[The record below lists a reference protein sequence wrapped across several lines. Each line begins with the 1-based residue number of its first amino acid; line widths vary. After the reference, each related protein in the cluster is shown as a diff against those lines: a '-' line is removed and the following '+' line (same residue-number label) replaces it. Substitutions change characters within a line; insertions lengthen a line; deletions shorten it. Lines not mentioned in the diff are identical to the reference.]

1 MIRIVFQRDKCIGC
15 NACTEAASYRW
26 RLSRKDGKSNLIGGV
41 KKKNFYINTVCDDE
55 WETTIRASDN
65 CPVKIIK
72 LEKI

>member
-41 KKKNFYINTVCDDE
+41 KKKKFYINTVGDDE
-55 WETTIRASDN
+55 WETNIRASDN

>member
-41 KKKNFYINTVCDDE
+41 KKKKFYINTVGDDE
-55 WETTIRASDN
+55 WETNKRASDN